1 MLRPPAHRLLA
12 GAALVSLAL
21 LAGCCPQQLL
31 LRSCGS
37 VDRLRIEASEQLNT
51 CDESGAHPVKL
62 TIYSLA
68 ATEQFRA
75 AEFSALFDNDLK
87 VLGDDKLKVIEQT
100 VRPGETLELELPRE
114 KGATAI
120 GIVADFCQQ
129 SSNCWKRSID
139 LEKKG
144 ARISIA
150 LGKNCMTVTN

>member
-1 MLRPPAHRLLA
+1 MFRLSAPRLFA
-12 GAALVSLAL
+12 GTAALSLIL

-31 LRSCGS
+31 LRSCDT
-37 VDRLRIEASEQLNT
+37 VDRIHIEASEQLNT

-62 TIYSLA
+62 YIYSLA
-68 ATEQFRA
+68 AAEQFRA

-87 VLGDDKLKVIEQT
+87 TLGDDKLKVIEQT
-100 VRPGETLELELPRE
+100 LRPGETLELKLPRE

-129 SSNCWKRSID
+129 SSNCWKRSIE

-144 ARISIA
+144 ARIGIA
-150 LGKNCMTVTN
+150 LGKNCMTVTD